1 MKPENVQNVDDI
13 ELELEKQ
20 KAQEKIK
27 SRGVKLS
34 DYILIPVEYAGGMK
48 EYLWFRVEDLS
59 EGKVLG
65 RLSNEPIYA
74 HMKVGD
80 VKWINIEDIVDVGEF
95 ANE

>member
-1 MKPENVQNVDDI
+1 MNKENVQNVDDI

-20 KAQEKIK
+20 QVQEKIK
-27 SRGVKLS
+27 SRGVKLN
-34 DYILIPVEYAGGMK
+34 DYILVPVEYGEKLK

-65 RLSNEPIYA
+65 RLSNDPVYA

-80 VKWINIEDIVDVGEF
+80 VRWIKIEDISQIGVFGDE
-95 ANE
+95 